1 MVATPSGDTS
11 CEGVGDEFFSAAAYR
26 WSASEGLEV
35 RRLGAGAPWVGVAT
49 LPHSNEPLGSAIV
62 PCLEALVAYRGWPV
76 ALFENVDGPPPEH
89 RFRLPA
95 NFSEFYVASYLP
107 PLEEQAEFSHC
118 AHPITPSQ
126 QRAALFRQAVR
137 AQGVQ
142 ALLLVHNDVFARHPY
157 LYADRVW
164 PHVEARLRAC
174 ASRWFRVAEVPRV
187 GWTSVL
193 SALTYRYFGFN
204 VLRPGAKTEAAG
216 IYLPRA
222 LGIPVLTLELPMFDW
237 SSYDEAAL
245 KHLRRLSLPLL
256 MGGASAAERSEL
268 IHPLLRTCG
277 GDVDMIAPGISAQ
290 VTWAV
295 VEALANLP
303 QSATP

>member
-1 MVATPSGDTS
+1 MVATRSGDTPGD
-11 CEGVGDEFFSAAAYR
+11 GVGDELFSAAAYG
-26 WSASEGLEV
+26 WSASGGLEV
-35 RRLGAGAPWVGVAT
+35 RRMGAGAPVVGVAT

-62 PCLEALVAYRGWPV
+62 PCLEALVQRRGWPV

-95 NFSEFYVASYLP
+95 RFSEFYVGSFLP

-118 AHPITPSQ
+118 ARPVTPSQ
-126 QRAALFRQAVR
+126 RRAAQFRQAVSE
-137 AQGVQ
+137 QGAHV
-142 ALLLVHNDVFARHPY
+142 LLLVHNDPFARHPY

-164 PHVEARLRAC
+164 PHVEASLRTC
-174 ASRWFRVAEVPRV
+174 ASRWFRVGEVPRV

-193 SALTYRYFGFN
+193 SALTYRYFRFN
-204 VLRPGAKTEAAG
+204 VLQPGASTEAAG
-216 IYLPRA
+216 IYLPEA

-237 SSYDEAAL
+237 SPYEEAAL
-245 KHLRRLSLPLL
+245 RHLRKHSLPLL
-256 MGGASAAERSEL
+256 MGGAGAAERSEL

-277 GDVDMIAPGISAQ
+277 GDVEMIAPEISARL
-290 VTWAV
+290 TWAV
-295 VEALANLP
+295 VEALAGML